1 MAAVMFVKPASKTIS
16 MPCGIVML
24 QGLYGRRM
32 FALILFELKNSL
44 PLQTL
49 FNSCVRMVLLICL
62 LDLLWLLEVYG
73 SAVTGCEW
81 DNPHGR

>member
-1 MAAVMFVKPASKTIS
+1 MDL
-16 MPCGIVML
+16 PCGIVML

-32 FALILFELKNSL
+32 FALILFELKNFL

-62 LDLLWLLEVYG
+62 LGLLWLLGVYG
-73 SAVTGCEW
+73 SAITGCEW

>member
-1 MAAVMFVKPASKTIS
+1 MAAVTSAELALKTIP
-16 MPCGIVML
+16 MPCGIMTL
-24 QGLYGRRM
+24 QGLYGRMM
-32 FALILFELKNSL
+32 FALILFELRNFL

-62 LDLLWLLEVYG
+62 LGLLWLLGVYG
-73 SAVTGCEW
+73 SNVIGCEW

>member
-1 MAAVMFVKPASKTIS
+1 MAAVMFVEPALKTIS
-16 MPCGIVML
+16 MPCGIVTL

-32 FALILFELKNSL
+32 FALILFKLKNFL

-62 LDLLWLLEVYG
+62 LGLLWLLRVYG